1 MRQADRRHK
10 VLTSSRTHL
19 LPPLD
24 LVHHRP
30 PDAHAPRVDDR
41 SRARSANG
49 LRKILQ
55 GGKRRDAD
63 ITMIRDAARSTWCRR
78 RLPSNGL
85 SCGAWRPHQE
95 AHKMLIRP
103 FLCDS
108 RVASLS
114 PAGLLRA
121 ERCAGV
127 LECKSSTA
135 PSAQYYDPSQSGACF
150 LICIRRVR

>member
-10 VLTSSRTHL
+10 VLTSSRTRL

-41 SRARSANG
+41 SRARSAHG
-49 LRKILQ
+49 LRKTLQ

-63 ITMIRDAARSTWCRR
+63 ITRIRDAARLTWCRR

-95 AHKMLIRP
+95 VHKMLIRP
-103 FLCDS
+103 FLCDY
-108 RVASLS
+108 RVANRS
-114 PAGLLRA
+114 PAGLLHA

-127 LECKSSTA
+127 VGCKSFTA
-135 PSAQYYDPSQSGACF
+135 PSAQCYDPSQSGLCF
-150 LICIRRVR
+150 LICIGRVR